1 VPTKDYVKRE
11 RSRTQ
16 ASRKPHSKFK
26 AGRPVI
32 KYGVIFVII
41 LTAVG
46 IGASV
51 VHHRHKEAAAKKTD
65 SVTQTTSVTTQSQ
78 KTKTNTTEK
87 TNDITTPP
95 TKLPNGL
102 PIPPEAHWTYV
113 DQLENKVIIVKEN
126 KQYDLP
132 TVPFQMQCG
141 AYRSRAQA
149 EARQDTIA
157 AVGYDSM
164 IKISRQKSTWYRVV
178 LGPYKGRRA
187 AGVIRAK
194 LHTKGIEGCAVWQ
207 WNE

>member
-1 VPTKDYVKRE
+1 MPTKDYVKRE

-16 ASRKPHSKFK
+16 ASRKPRSKFK
-26 AGRPVI
+26 TERPII
-32 KYGVIFVII
+32 KYGALSVII
-41 LTAVG
+41 LTVAG
-46 IGASV
+46 IGIAA
-51 VHHRHKEAAAKKTD
+51 HHHKSAEEKKTETVQTN
-65 SVTQTTSVTTQSQ
+65 SV
-78 KTKTNTTEK
+78 KTNITDTTKAK
-87 TNDITTPP
+87 TTTTDTTAP

-126 KQYDLP
+126 KQYGLP

-141 AYRSRAQA
+141 AYRSKAQA
-149 EARQDTIA
+149 EARQAKIA
-157 AVGYDSM
+157 SVGYQSA

-178 LGPYKGRRA
+178 LGPYNGRRA

>member
-1 VPTKDYVKRE
+1 MGL
-11 RSRTQ
+11 
-16 ASRKPHSKFK
+16 A
-26 AGRPVI
+26 
-32 KYGVIFVII
+32 
-41 LTAVG
+41 
-46 IGASV
+46 
-51 VHHRHKEAAAKKTD
+51 HHRHNQAKKIDNLAQTSAITPPSPTKNDKTD
-65 SVTQTTSVTTQSQ
+65 PSVKPT
-78 KTKTNTTEK
+78 
-87 TNDITTPP
+87 DP

-113 DQLENKVIIVKEN
+113 DQLENKVIVVKEN
-126 KQYDLP
+126 KQYGLP

-149 EARQDTIA
+149 ERRQATIA

-178 LGPYKGRRA
+178 LGPYNGRRA